1 MKVQSKSYLYQHG
14 TLGGLMQDLM
24 EGTEQIG
31 RLLDDGDTG
40 IGTLA
45 GSDGE
50 VIILDGQIYHVDQTG
65 DVRQLTGAE
74 KTPYAAVT
82 TFAPNKQVAIHTE
95 TNSDGVKERILAQVS
110 PNLFTAV
117 KMRGVFSNIH
127 VRVAPKQ
134 TKPYPKFVK
143 IIDNQPEFQRTDVA
157 GTIVGFFTPQLFHG
171 AAAAGFHWHFL
182 SDDHQFAGHVLDFDL
197 AAGEIELM
205 ELAEFRQHFPI
216 DDADFLHREIDVA
229 GIAKDIQ
236 LAE

>member
-1 MKVQSKSYLYQHG
+1 MNVTSKSYLYQHG

-31 RLLDDGDTG
+31 RLLAEGDTG

-50 VIILDGQIYHVDQTG
+50 VIILDGRIYHVDQTG
-65 DVRQLTGAE
+65 DVRQLTGTE

-82 TFAPNKQVAIHTE
+82 RFAANKHVSIYTE
-95 TNSDGVKERILAQVS
+95 TSSERVKEAILAQVS

-117 KMRGVFSNIH
+117 KMRGVFSHMH

-134 TKPYPKFVK
+134 TKPYPKFVD
-143 IIDNQPEFQRTDVA
+143 IIDNQPEYQADDIA

-182 SDDHQFAGHVLDFDL
+182 SDDHCFAGHVLAFDL

-216 DDADFLHREIDVA
+216 DDADFLQREIDVA

-236 LAE
+236 VAE